1 MPADQP
7 QQPMI
12 PYQQMQPQPQPQPAA
27 PVQLVQNSDY
37 LMMNRNNELTRN

>member
-12 PYQQMQPQPQPQPAA
+12 PYQQMQPQPQPAA